1 VIVIDASAIVALILM
16 EKGYEKVSEIIRVEK
31 PVYTVDHA
39 IKEVANAIWK
49 ATYLKKVISNDSA
62 LKIYKGFIKLVE
74 THIIRVENE
83 SRYIDKAM
91 EIALRYGIPVYD
103 ALYIAQALIYGELL
117 TFDQIQARIAKEL
130 GIRVHFVT

>member
-16 EKGYEKVSEIIRVEK
+16 ENGYEKVLEIIRVEK

-49 ATYLKKVISNDSA
+49 AAYLKKVISSDSA
-62 LKIYKGFIKLVE
+62 LKIYKGFIKLVK

-83 SRYIDKAM
+83 SQYIDKAM
-91 EIALRYGIPVYD
+91 EIALRYGMPVYD

-117 TFDQIQARIAKEL
+117 TFDRIQARIAREL
-130 GIRVHFVT
+130 GIRVIP